1 MQVLRRS
8 NENSTFVDQKLP
20 KFLIAEKQKTLSNI
34 ISFKGVGLHTG
45 NKVSMTISP
54 APIDTGIVFRI
65 INRLETI
72 NIKAHYSNVKST
84 QLCTLLSDSTGAH
97 NISTVEHIL
106 SALYGLEI
114 DNAYI
119 DLDSNEV
126 PVCDGSSLVFVNLLK
141 KNGVQHQN
149 HFKKFIKIKKTIE
162 VRDNEKIARVSPFD
176 QTLITCSVEYKHKCI
191 GKQSI
196 SMIQTPELY
205 ETQIC
210 SARTFGFLKD
220 VNKLKEK
227 GLILGGSLD
236 NAIVLD
242 QTKVLNKNGLRFSD
256 EFVRHKVLDFIGDIS
271 LAGHKIIGSFFT
283 SHSGHELNLKLLKK
297 IFSSTENWELVSS
310 N

>member
-1 MQVLRRS
+1 MHVLKRS
-8 NENSTFVDQKLP
+8 DEKSIFIDQKIPRLS
-20 KFLIAEKQKTLSNI
+20 IAEKQKTLTSP
-34 ISFKGVGLHTG
+34 ISFKGIGLHTG
-45 NKVSMTISP
+45 NKVSMTLHP
-54 APIDTGIVFRI
+54 APVNTGVIFRI
-65 INRLETI
+65 IKKQKKI

-84 QLCTLLSDSTGAH
+84 QLCTLLSDNTGVH

-106 SALYGLEI
+106 SALHGLEI
-114 DNAYI
+114 DNVYI

-126 PVCDGSSLVFVNLLK
+126 PVCDGSSLVFVDLLK
-141 KNGVQHQN
+141 KNGVQPQN
-149 HFKKFIKIKKTIE
+149 YFKNFIKIKNIVE

-176 QTLITCSVEYKHKCI
+176 QTLITCSVEYQHKCI

-196 SMIQTPELY
+196 AIIQTPEIY

-220 VNKLKEK
+220 VNELKKK
-227 GLILGGSLD
+227 GLILGGSLG

-242 QTKVLNKNGLRFSD
+242 ETKVLNKDGLRFSD

-271 LAGHKIIGSFFT
+271 LAGYKIIGSFFT
-283 SHSGHELNLKLLKK
+283 SHSGHELNLKLIKE
-297 IFSSTENWELVSS
+297 IFSSKENWELVSS